1 MMSLARPDLL
11 RRLNERRVLDIVRA
25 DGACSR
31 ADITRRTGISAPTVS
46 RLVSSL
52 LEAGVLEEFDAAESR
67 IGRPSKQLRLTGD
80 RVQIIG
86 ATLGVH
92 ETRMFAAGL
101 DGTIDPA
108 AVRTFATPPDYK
120 QILER
125 LGAGVRQLR
134 RRSSRTLGL
143 GISVPGLTDEE
154 RGQLLFSPNLHQTD
168 GKPLAADVGKLA
180 GVPVTVVQESH
191 ALCLAERLYGGA
203 RELRDF
209 VIVDIGD
216 GVGTGIFLG
225 GRMIVGRRG
234 LAGEFGHMTVDPD
247 GPRCGCG
254 NRGCLETLAS
264 DLVVLERAA
273 KLLGREVAMSEVVTR
288 AREGDKRLRA
298 VLESTLPWLALG
310 LATLINGLN
319 PEAVFLH
326 GSIFDLGD
334 EVLGRLTELTAAR
347 ALSMSMQ
354 DCRLL
359 RAQGNKDQGAVG
371 AAIERLVAA
380 HGPLLGTP

>member
-1 MMSLARPDLL
+1 MSLARPDLL

-25 DGACSR
+25 DGTCSR

-46 RLVSSL
+46 RLVSAL
-52 LEAGVLEEFDAAESR
+52 LEAGVLEEFDVAEAR

-80 RVQIIG
+80 QAQVLG

-92 ETRMFAAGL
+92 QTRLFAAGL
-101 DGTIDPA
+101 DGTIDA
-108 AVRTFATPPDYK
+108 ASMHTFATPPDYK
-120 QILER
+120 QILDQ
-125 LGAGVRQLR
+125 LGAAVKQLR
-134 RRSSRTLGL
+134 RRAARTLGL

-154 RGQLLFSPNLHQTD
+154 HGQVLFSPNLHQTD

-180 GVPVTVVQESH
+180 GLPITVVQESH

-209 VIVDIGD
+209 LTVDIGD
-216 GVGTGIFLG
+216 GVGVGIFLG

-234 LAGEFGHMTVDPD
+234 LAGEFGHMTVEPE
-247 GPRCGCG
+247 GLRCGCG
-254 NRGCLETLAS
+254 NRGCLETRAS
-264 DLVVLERAA
+264 DRAVVEQAARVIGHEVGMAEVVARARAGDQELRAILER
-273 KLLGREVAMSEVVTR
+273 
-288 AREGDKRLRA
+288 
-298 VLESTLPWLALG
+298 TLAWLALG

-326 GSIFDLGD
+326 GSIFDLD
-334 EVLGRLTELTAAR
+334 ADLLGRLTEWTAGR
-347 ALSMSMQ
+347 ALPMSMQ
-354 DCRLL
+354 GCRLL